1 MRDKGWGGVGWGG
14 RGPPG
19 LVKLASR
26 GLGHLTARIP
36 SLMAAE
42 VMWTP
47 EEEYD
52 SLTPQEVNLEYP
64 ALIPL

>member
-1 MRDKGWGGVGWGG
+1 MIRHRTPRPAFKCGGPHACLELMLLFIADALNSGC
-14 RGPPG
+14 
-19 LVKLASR
+19 
-26 GLGHLTARIP
+26 

-52 SLTPQEVNLEYP
+52 SLTPQEVNLEFP
-64 ALIPL
+64 TLIPF